1 MLKTKS
7 ILELKNESDGL
18 RISIMSRHHW
28 SSEIIKYTNINKI
41 NPQLYD
47 LWWKELAPSENL
59 VGDLYKRKLPWNQFE
74 QRYLAEINKLP
85 ILEKVKDLAHRSLTE
100 TITLLCL
107 EKSPKYCHRRILAE
121 ECKKYEPLL
130 ILSIK

>member
-7 ILELKNESDGL
+7 ILELQNESDGL

-28 SSEIIKYTNINKI
+28 SSEVIKYTKINKI
-41 NPQLYD
+41 NSQLYD

-59 VGDLYKRKLPWNQFE
+59 VGDLYKRQLPWNQFE
-74 QRYLAEINKLP
+74 RRYL
-85 ILEKVKDLAHRSLTE
+85 LEMSTPNALKKIKNLAHQSLTE

-121 ECKKYEPLL
+121 ECQKYEPSL
-130 ILSIK
+130 ILKIR